1 MMAFYANL
9 PYAQAPGMGLNAFF
23 TYTVVFSLGYT
34 WQEALAMVF
43 LCGVISLIITVTKV
57 RKMIIESIP
66 TALKSAISAG
76 IGVFLAYVGIKNAGF
91 LKFSIN
97 PHNLHCSRQ
106 RC

>member
-1 MMAFYANL
+1 
-9 PYAQAPGMGLNAFF
+9 
-23 TYTVVFSLGYT
+23 
-34 WQEALAMVF
+34 MVF

-97 PHNLHCSRQ
+97 PHTYTVAGKVLTWPRRQLQLHRQ
-106 RC
+106 LHQVWLLSLIQL